1 MDEGRS
7 TVSVS
12 RLCCENVVTSING
25 LEGWNGMLEDAGSL
39 RTYEGAVAVI
49 TGGASG
55 IGRSLGEELAAR
67 GCEVVLADLQL
78 DVAKEVAAKICER
91 GGKASAY
98 TLDVTDSEAVE
109 LLLKYT
115 FERCRRLDYMF
126 NNAGI
131 ALNGKFEDFELQHW
145 RKTIDINLMGVVYGT
160 RAAHRY
166 MSQQGFG
173 HVINTASFAGV
184 FPWPT
189 TIAYTTSKHAI
200 VGMSTALRAELA
212 DTGIQ
217 VSVLCPGTILTPMI
231 EKGASPERWVGT
243 YDREK
248 LEIFF
253 KGASGMAPDKF
264 ASKALDRIAQ
274 NKAVIVLPA
283 SYGML
288 WWINRVSPALA
299 MALSRKIYG
308 AILKR
313 IAG

>member
-1 MDEGRS
+1 MI
-7 TVSVS
+7 
-12 RLCCENVVTSING
+12 ENSG
-25 LEGWNGMLEDAGSL
+25 KL
-39 RTYEGAVAVI
+39 RTYAGGVAIV

-55 IGRSLGEELAAR
+55 IGKALGEELAAR

-78 DVAKEVAAKICER
+78 EMAEKVAAKICTQ
-91 GGKASAY
+91 GGKATAY
-98 TLDVTDSEAVE
+98 AVNVTDADAVE
-109 LLLKYT
+109 LLVKNT
-115 FERCRRLDYMF
+115 FERCQRLDYMF

-160 RAAHRY
+160 KAAHRY

-173 HVINTASFAGV
+173 HIINTASFAGV

-217 VSVLCPGTILTPMI
+217 VSVLCPGTIMTPMI

-243 YDREK
+243 YDKEK
-248 LEIFF
+248 LETFF
-253 KGASGMAPDKF
+253 KGASGMAPDMF
-264 ASKALDRIAQ
+264 ASKALDRIAK

-288 WWINRVSPALA
+288 WWINRVSPTLA
-299 MALSRKIYG
+299 MGLSRKIYG

-313 IAG
+313 VAG

>member
-1 MDEGRS
+1 
-7 TVSVS
+7 
-12 RLCCENVVTSING
+12 
-25 LEGWNGMLEDAGSL
+25 MLENSGSL
-39 RTYEGAVAVI
+39 RTYEGAVAIV

-55 IGRSLGEELAAR
+55 IGRALGEELAAR
-67 GCEVVLADLQL
+67 GCEVVLADLQSEI
-78 DVAKEVAAKICER
+78 AEEVAAKIRKR

-98 TLDVTDSEAVE
+98 TLNITDADAVE
-109 LLLKYT
+109 LLLKNT

-145 RKTIDINLMGVVYGT
+145 RKTIDINLMGVVYGA
-160 RAAHRY
+160 RAAHQY
-166 MSQQGFG
+166 MSKQGFG
-173 HVINTASFAGV
+173 HIVNTASFAGI

-243 YDREK
+243 YSTEK
-248 LEIFF
+248 LETFF
-253 KGASGMAPDKF
+253 KSASGMAPDVF
-264 ASKALDRIAQ
+264 ARKALDRIAK
-274 NKAVIVLPA
+274 NKSVIVLPTG
-283 SYGML
+283 YKML
-288 WWINRVSPALA
+288 WWINRVSPTLA
-299 MALSRKIYG
+299 MGLSQKIFN

-313 IAG
+313 ISD

>member
-1 MDEGRS
+1 MI
-7 TVSVS
+7 
-12 RLCCENVVTSING
+12 ENSG
-25 LEGWNGMLEDAGSL
+25 KL
-39 RTYEGAVAVI
+39 RTYEGGVAIV

-55 IGRSLGEELAAR
+55 IGRALGEALAAR
-67 GCEVVLADLQL
+67 GCEVILADLQSEMSE
-78 DVAKEVAAKICER
+78 KAAAEIR
-91 GGKASAY
+91 AQGGKATAY
-98 TLDVTDSEAVE
+98 TVNVTDADAVE
-109 LLLKYT
+109 LLVKNT
-115 FERCRRLDYMF
+115 FERYQRLDYMF

-160 RAAHRY
+160 RVAHRY
-166 MSQQGFG
+166 MSRQGFG
-173 HVINTASFAGV
+173 HIINTASFAGV

-212 DTGIQ
+212 DTGIR
-217 VSVLCPGTILTPMI
+217 VSVLCPGTIMTPMI
-231 EKGASPERWVGT
+231 EKGASPDRWVGT

-248 LEIFF
+248 LETFF

-264 ASKALDRIAQ
+264 ASKALDQIAK

-288 WWINRVSPALA
+288 WWINRVSPTLA
-299 MALSRKIYG
+299 MGLSRKIYG

-313 IAG
+313 VAG